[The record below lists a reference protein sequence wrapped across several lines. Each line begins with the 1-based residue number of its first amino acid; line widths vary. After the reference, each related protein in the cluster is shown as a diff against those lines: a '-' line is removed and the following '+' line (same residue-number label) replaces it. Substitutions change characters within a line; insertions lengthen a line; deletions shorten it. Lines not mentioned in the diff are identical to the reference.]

1 MSVKLPWQKTEQ
13 STDAA
18 TTAGSTK
25 VELPDTQ
32 HNAEVKTEAKAEN
45 KLPKGY
51 TPPKGR
57 PTPKRIDQEI
67 KRGVVRDP
75 NAATPAGQ
83 PPNIISR
90 AQWGADEGMRGGMPA
105 RRQPRRQQAPPHEDG
120 RQAQRFYRR
129 TLLGAH

>member
-18 TTAGSTK
+18 ITAGSTK
-25 VELPDTQ
+25 VELPDT
-32 HNAEVKTEAKAEN
+32 HHSADVKTEAKAEN

-67 KRGVVRDP
+67 KRGVVRLSL
-75 NAATPAGQ
+75 
-83 PPNIISR
+83 IHIS
-90 AQWGADEGMRGGMPA
+90 EPT
-105 RRQPRRQQAPPHEDG
+105 RRS
-120 RQAQRFYRR
+120 
-129 TLLGAH
+129 